1 MNDTKS
7 FKSFKFTLHGGF
19 PGLSRRIVLDGD
31 TEVMIVGSEKWISQI
46 KFANWVIEAAVAHNL
61 LAIGMALALTL
72 ALTVAWF
79 ASNMALV

>member
-1 MNDTKS
+1 MNDAKS
-7 FKSFKFTLHGGF
+7 FKPFKFTLHGGF

-46 KFANWVIEAAVAHNL
+46 KFANWAIEAVVAHNL
-61 LAIGMALALTL
+61 LAIGTALALTL
-72 ALTVAWF
+72 AWF